1 MKTLIGNT
9 LASLKE
15 NFSRVFNF
23 IYCALIVLGVYFVF
37 MFTLN
42 LVAHD
47 LFVTDK
53 NGDNFFSFLGEY
65 SWWIIYAVAY
75 GIPLY
80 YIHFKKDGELK
91 TFVLHETENGYDKKA
106 LIKSFAEKYFLTDMI
121 LYALY
126 SALLLLPFKDVFDN
140 PAGYISMHQL
150 IFYMLNIPR
159 IVSYLLALIAFVL
172 QYFACFLFAERY
184 FIKNKIRKQ

>member
-15 NFSRVFNF
+15 NFSRVFNY

-47 LFVTDK
+47 LIVTDK
-53 NGDNFFSFLGEY
+53 NGDTFFSFLGEY

-80 YIHFKKDGELK
+80 YIHFKKGGELK
-91 TFVLHETENGYDKKA
+91 TFVLHE
-106 LIKSFAEKYFLTDMI
+106 
-121 LYALY
+121 
-126 SALLLLPFKDVFDN
+126 
-140 PAGYISMHQL
+140 
-150 IFYMLNIPR
+150 MLRYNIGPDFPR
-159 IVSYLLALIAFVL
+159 ITPESFVGGVWPL
-172 QYFACFLFAERY
+172 
-184 FIKNKIRKQ
+184 KITDITYTVDLSGMPYKPMVQGANNDI